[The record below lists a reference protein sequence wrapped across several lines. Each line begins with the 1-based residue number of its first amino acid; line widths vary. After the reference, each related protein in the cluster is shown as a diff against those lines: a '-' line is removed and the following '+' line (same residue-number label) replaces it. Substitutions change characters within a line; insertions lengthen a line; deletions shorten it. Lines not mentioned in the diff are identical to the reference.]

1 MGKAVGIICFK
12 LARGASVNMSVFLD
26 LLSLYEGEGIT
37 VQTSLSPGHFPGFNS
52 QDIPFTYMYRNGVQ
66 LAEGGGIAFAELAFL
81 EHLFAVIHPRRLF
94 VVGNAFG
101 WSTLAL
107 AILNPDARVV
117 AIDFCPTEVEEEGI
131 DFTNKMG
138 TRLGLDVRA
147 RKGKSPDNVAAIVDA
162 ELGGPV
168 DFALIDGWHTNEAQR
183 ADFEAVKAAAG
194 DDCVY
199 LFHDVVNLL
208 LADGFAAIAK
218 DNPALYSSLL
228 FRTPSGMA
236 ISYPAKLNEALGPI
250 VHAFTETDERVRALW
265 KEGRARREK
274 RENQD

>member
-1 MGKAVGIICFK
+1 
-12 LARGASVNMSVFLD
+12 MSVFLD

-52 QDIPFTYMYRNGVQ
+52 QDIPFTYLYRGGVQ

-81 EHLFAVIHPRRLF
+81 EHLFTAIHPQRLF

-107 AILNPDARVV
+107 AILNPGARIV
-117 AIDFCPTEVEEEGI
+117 AIHVCPTEIEEEGI
-131 DFTNKMG
+131 AFTNEMG
-138 TRLGLDVRA
+138 ARLGLDVRA
-147 RKGKSPDNVAAIVDA
+147 RKGKSPDHVAAIIDA
-162 ELGGPV
+162 EMGGPV

-183 ADFEAVKAAAG
+183 ADFEAVKAVADG
-194 DDCVY
+194 DCVY

-218 DNPALYSSLL
+218 DNPALFSSLL

-236 ISYPAKLNEALGPI
+236 ISYPAALDAALAPI
-250 VHAFTETDERVRALW
+250 VRAFTESDERVRALW
-265 KEGRARREK
+265 KEGRARRENS
-274 RENQD
+274 E

>member
-1 MGKAVGIICFK
+1 M
-12 LARGASVNMSVFLD
+12 
-26 LLSLYEGEGIT
+26 
-37 VQTSLSPGHFPGFNS
+37 
-52 QDIPFTYMYRNGVQ
+52 
-66 LAEGGGIAFAELAFL
+66 
-81 EHLFAVIHPRRLF
+81 
-94 VVGNAFG
+94 
-101 WSTLAL
+101 
-107 AILNPDARVV
+107 
-117 AIDFCPTEVEEEGI
+117 
-131 DFTNKMG
+131 
-138 TRLGLDVRA
+138 
-147 RKGKSPDNVAAIVDA
+147 AAIVGA

-183 ADFEAVKAAAG
+183 ADFEAVKACAG

-236 ISYPAKLNEALGPI
+236 ISYPADQDAALGAI

-265 KEGRARREK
+265 QEGRARREK
-274 RENQD
+274 SE

>member
-1 MGKAVGIICFK
+1 
-12 LARGASVNMSVFLD
+12 MSVFLD

-52 QDIPFTYMYRNGVQ
+52 QDIPFTYMYRDGVQ

-107 AILNPDARVV
+107 AILNPGARIV
-117 AIDFCPTEVEEEGI
+117 AIDFCPTEVEEEGLE
-131 DFTNKMG
+131 FTNKMAA
-138 TRLGLDVRA
+138 RLGLDVRA
-147 RKGKSPDNVAAIVDA
+147 RKGKSPGDVAAIVDA
-162 ELGGPV
+162 EMGGPV

-183 ADFEAVKAAAG
+183 ADFEAVKTCAG

-236 ISYPAKLNEALGPI
+236 ISYPAALDAALGPI
-250 VHAFTETDERVRALW
+250 VGAFTETDERVRALW
-265 KEGRARREK
+265 KEGRARRKKSE
-274 RENQD
+274 